1 MQDFQIPSLNLELIN
16 KIQNEFSRIFE
27 RRATL
32 KLSGVKKRNFYNW
45 KEEGIIDWKSD
56 SDDEKRS
63 WVRLNIYDFI
73 WLKIVQAARDF
84 GVPLEAIRNLKN
96 ELFSNLISE
105 IRKDPED
112 FYQFHCDFLGA
123 SEEDLEKV
131 KQVIAFI
138 EAHIDDIIE
147 DGELH
152 LISLFGSIIHET
164 LFSGLHMVIVFK
176 KVGDDYTYDLTG
188 YSEKHR
194 QVPNLTENLL
204 KQPSLIIPI
213 DALVAEFME
222 GKDNLPNLVHWGFIN
237 PKETKVLDA
246 IRSKEFKYIQI
257 KINPDDTLII
267 EGTIE
272 SDMMDEK
279 AKEVRRILGLK
290 EYEEIMIKYR
300 NDKHVYVKNT
310 RRI

>member
-1 MQDFQIPSLNLELIN
+1 
-16 KIQNEFSRIFE
+16 
-27 RRATL
+27 
-32 KLSGVKKRNFYNW
+32 
-45 KEEGIIDWKSD
+45 
-56 SDDEKRS
+56 
-63 WVRLNIYDFI
+63 
-73 WLKIVQAARDF
+73 
-84 GVPLEAIRNLKN
+84 
-96 ELFSNLISE
+96 
-105 IRKDPED
+105 
-112 FYQFHCDFLGA
+112 
-123 SEEDLEKV
+123 
-131 KQVIAFI
+131 
-138 EAHIDDIIE
+138 
-147 DGELH
+147 
-152 LISLFGSIIHET
+152 
-164 LFSGLHMVIVFK
+164 MVIVFK

-222 GKDNLPNLVHWGFIN
+222 GKDNLPNLVYWGFIN